1 MDEAKKAEYA
11 AEMKKN
17 MAAYDAMPAD
27 WVAKHR
33 GKVAL
38 FANGALVDI
47 YDTMG
52 DAYRTGCRL
61 YGLGYFGLKEIG
73 RPPINLG
80 IFSTYLNFRD
90 GKDEA
95 PCPAMKG

>member
-1 MDEAKKAEYA
+1 MHDAKKAEYA
-11 AEMKKN
+11 AELEKN
-17 MAAYDAMPAD
+17 MAAYDAMPAS
-27 WVAKHR
+27 WVARHR

-38 FANGALVDI
+38 FAKGELVDI

-52 DAYRTGCRL
+52 DAYKIGCRL
-61 YGLGYFGLKEIG
+61 YGLGCFGLKEIG

-80 IFSTYLNFRD
+80 IFSSYLDFRG

-95 PCPAMKG
+95 PCPVSTG